1 MKFEV
6 RVKQLG
12 DGGWQAR
19 YIGGRVES
27 LALRDA
33 SRAQALER
41 MKAEIRCYH
50 LEWCPCSGV
59 SDDFV
64 ELVEVEERAS
74 RPHSA

>member
-12 DGGWQAR
+12 DGGWQVR
-19 YIGGRVES
+19 YIGGQVES
-27 LALRDA
+27 LSIRDP

-41 MKAEIRCYH
+41 MKAEIRYH

-59 SDDFV
+59 SDDSV
-64 ELVEVEERAS
+64 ELVPVDERAS